1 MSRESGRLLVGA
13 LLAVGV
19 LVTTGRAS
27 AQTELP
33 TAELDPLFKGG
44 KEGHAYTRAMLELG
58 MRMGAATTAALRDDR
73 ERARVALKG
82 FREQYAMVSA
92 LVPSWKGQFRAS
104 TIDELEGAVAA
115 RADLASR
122 RKIVTRIERSC
133 TACHAK
139 YMFPVQARY
148 RWGDFASA
156 TVPADKGGS
165 LTFHQLMLDLANSIG
180 AVRGDVEAGQIA
192 DAQVAY
198 KQLMERF
205 GTMELLC
212 VNCHDQPR
220 QYFIDSNVK
229 SRLYK
234 VGGLLRRGEKRA
246 AEYTTLF
253 NDVNEMSCMPCHQ
266 VHMPA
271 AFQQEFLREARR

>member
-1 MSRESGRLLVGA
+1 MLRESGRQLVGA
-13 LLAVGV
+13 LVAVGV
-19 LVTTGRAS
+19 LVMTGRAS

-33 TAELDPLFKGG
+33 VAELDPHFKGG
-44 KEGHAYTRAMLELG
+44 KEGHAYTHAMLELG

-73 ERARVALKG
+73 ERALVALKS
-82 FREQYAMVSA
+82 FREQYAKAST
-92 LVPSWKGQFRAS
+92 LVPSWKAQFRS
-104 TIDELEGAVAA
+104 SILDELENAVAA
-115 RADLASR
+115 RADLATR
-122 RKIVTRIERSC
+122 RRIVTRIERSC
-133 TACHAK
+133 TACHAR

-165 LTFHQLMLDLANSIG
+165 LSFHQLMLDLANSIG

-192 DAQVAY
+192 EAQVAY
-198 KQLMERF
+198 KQLMDRF
-205 GTMELLC
+205 GMMELLC

-246 AEYTTLF
+246 AEYTNLF
-253 NDVNEMSCMPCHQ
+253 TDINEMSCMPCHQ

-271 AFQQEFLREARR
+271 AFQQESLREAKR